1 VRNTTLTDEALESD
15 LIACQQCDVLYSQ
28 PTLVAGQKAECGRCG
43 ATLFE
48 RKHNSIERTFA
59 LSIAGLI
66 LLVPAIILPIMG
78 ITLAGQYHEASL
90 LDCITELIAK
100 NYFMIAL
107 LVFMFA
113 IAVPTVRLIGALY
126 ISYCFKFNKIKPFL
140 LHFFRAYHQLD
151 SWSMLNVFLLGIVV
165 SMYKL
170 LDDTELSIDYGLLA
184 FVLLLI
190 CSTMVSVTLD
200 QHYIWQKLEQECLN
214 ENG

>member
-1 VRNTTLTDEALESD
+1 MVDHECTSE
-15 LIACQQCDVLYSQ
+15 LIACQQCDALYEQ
-28 PTLVAGQKAECGRCG
+28 PCLNEGQKAECGRCG

-48 RKHNSIERTFA
+48 RKNNSIERTFS
-59 LSIAGLI
+59 LSIAGL
-66 LLVPAIILPIMG
+66 LFLTPAIILPIIG
-78 ITLAGQYHEASL
+78 VTLAGQFHNASL
-90 LDCITELIAK
+90 LDCITQLIAK
-100 NYFMIAL
+100 GFYMIAT

-151 SWSMLNVFLLGIVV
+151 SWSMLNVFLLGIIV

-184 FVLLLI
+184 FVLLLLS
-190 CSTMVSVTLD
+190 STLVSVTLD
-200 QHYIWQKLEQECLN
+200 QDYVWQTLEKECLD
-214 ENG
+214 ENS

>member
-1 VRNTTLTDEALESD
+1 MAEQALKSE
-15 LIACQQCDVLYSQ
+15 LIACLQCDALFEQ
-28 PTLVAGQKAECGRCG
+28 PKLNQGQKAECSRCG

-48 RKHNSIERTFA
+48 RKVNSIERTFA
-59 LSIAGLI
+59 LAIAGL
-66 LLVPAIILPIMG
+66 LLLTPAIILPMIG
-78 ITLAGQYHEASL
+78 VTLAGQFHHASL
-90 LDCITELIAK
+90 LDCITQLISK
-100 NYFMIAL
+100 GFYMIAL

-126 ISYCFKFNKIKPFL
+126 ITYCFKFNKIKPFL

-170 LDDTELSIDYGLLA
+170 LDDTELSIDYGLLS

-200 QHYIWQKLEQECLN
+200 QHYVWQKLEQECLD
-214 ENG
+214 ENS

>member
-1 VRNTTLTDEALESD
+1 MVDQACTSE
-15 LIACQQCDVLYSQ
+15 LIACQQCDALYEQ
-28 PTLVAGQKAECGRCG
+28 PCINEGQKAECGRCG

-48 RKHNSIERTFA
+48 RKNNSIERTFS
-59 LSIAGLI
+59 LSIAGL
-66 LLVPAIILPIMG
+66 LFLTPAIILPIIG
-78 ITLAGQYHEASL
+78 VTLAGQFHNASL
-90 LDCITELIAK
+90 LDCITQLIAK
-100 NYFMIAL
+100 DFYMIAT

-151 SWSMLNVFLLGIVV
+151 SWSMLNVFLLGIIV

-184 FVLLLI
+184 FVLLLL
-190 CSTMVSVTLD
+190 CSTLVSVTLD
-200 QHYIWQKLEQECLN
+200 QNYVWQALEKECLD
-214 ENG
+214 ENS